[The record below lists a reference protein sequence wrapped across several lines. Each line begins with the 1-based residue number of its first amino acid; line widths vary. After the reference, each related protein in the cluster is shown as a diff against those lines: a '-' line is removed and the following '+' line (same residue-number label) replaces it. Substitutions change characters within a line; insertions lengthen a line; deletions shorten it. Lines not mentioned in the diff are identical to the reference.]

1 MTPSGD
7 TSGSVDT
14 GGARALERESLRLC
28 ERYVT
33 EVVLAFGLCPWAE
46 GVLRGGTLARRVLL
60 DARPTPAEV
69 LPIIDAWAGQG
80 DDRSGVEA
88 GFVEVGFVIVPRHA
102 GGRGAFD
109 SFAEAVRRAD
119 RARRPVG
126 AAAPF
131 MIAVFHPQ
139 GLEQFTGP
147 HQLVSFLRRSPD
159 PLLQLVRA
167 DRLDKVKSGPGD
179 VSQQIAERNH
189 AAMTDA
195 EAARFNAIVR
205 SIHDDRARTY
215 QRLSPG

>member
-1 MTPSGD
+1 MTPPGDGSGSGD
-7 TSGSVDT
+7 TDGD
-14 GGARALERESLRLC
+14 RALERECLRLC
-28 ERYVT
+28 DRYVD

-46 GVLRGGTLARRVLL
+46 GVLRAGTLARHVLPG
-60 DARPTPAEV
+60 ARPAAADV
-69 LPIIDAWAGQG
+69 LPIIDRWAGP
-80 DDRSGVEA
+80 DEKTA
-88 GFVEVGFVIVPRHA
+88 IEVGFVIVPRHA

-139 GLEQFTGP
+139 GLEQFSGP

-167 DRLDKVKSGPGD
+167 DRLDRAKSGQAD
-179 VSQQIAERNH
+179 VSHQIAERNH
-189 AAMTDA
+189 AAMTAA
-195 EAARFNAIVR
+195 ETARFDAIVR
-205 SIHDDRARTY
+205 SIHADRDQAYQRVART
-215 QRLSPG
+215 

>member
-1 MTPSGD
+1 MTPPGD

-14 GGARALERESLRLC
+14 DGERALERECFRLC

-46 GVLRGGTLARRVLL
+46 GVLRGGTLARHVLL
-60 DARPTPAEV
+60 DARPAPADV

-80 DDRSGVEA
+80 DSTSAGVE
-88 GFVEVGFVIVPRHA
+88 VEVGFVILPRHA

-109 SFAEAVRRAD
+109 SFAEAIRRAD

-131 MIAVFHPQ
+131 VIAVFHPQ
-139 GLEQFTGP
+139 GLERFTGP

-189 AAMTDA
+189 ATMTDVEA
-195 EAARFNAIVR
+195 ERFNAIVR
-205 SIHDDRARTY
+205 SIHDDRDRAY
-215 QRLSPG
+215 QRLARG

>member
-1 MTPSGD
+1 MMSPAD
-7 TSGSVDT
+7 ID
-14 GGARALERESLRLC
+14 RELERECLRLC
-28 ERYVT
+28 ERYVA
-33 EVVLAFGLCPWAE
+33 ELVLEFGLCPWAE
-46 GVLRGGTLARRVLL
+46 GVLRGGTLARCVLL
-60 DARPTPAEV
+60 DARPSPADV

-80 DDRSGVEA
+80 DPTSEVEV

-109 SFAEAVRRAD
+109 SFAEAIRRAD

-126 AAAPF
+126 APAPF

-139 GLEQFTGP
+139 GLERFAGP

-167 DRLDKVKSGPGD
+167 DRLDKVKRGPGD

-189 AAMTDA
+189 AAMTEA

-205 SIHDDRARTY
+205 SIHDDRERAY
-215 QRLSPG
+215 QRLAQG